1 MNAQCEI
8 VVTFRGPTLGS
19 VVEQAKAL
27 IDANADPTETVIEPA
42 RRTRKSAADKAAEE
56 AAKLAAET
64 TGAASEGVLDFMA
77 QPAAKAPKYTDK
89 DINEACVAYG
99 RVHGRPAVMTVLKK
113 HGAKESVLEL
123 DPKTYAAVI
132 ADLKV

>member
-1 MNAQCEI
+1 MNGQCEI

-27 IDANADPTETVIEPA
+27 IDANEDPSTTVGEPTAAA
-42 RRTRKSAADKAAEE
+42 RKPRKSAAEKAAE
-56 AAKLAAET
+56 AADTTAA
-64 TGAASEGVLDFMA
+64 EGVLDFMA
-77 QPAAKAPKYTDK
+77 QPAAKAVKYTDK